1 MYIFC
6 NCKYERITDDAR
18 RSVLSRF
25 AGCRRAVFNKAL
37 ELQNDRKAKS
47 EKSISYL
54 EMAHL
59 LMEWKQTEE
68 MAFLKEAPSQALQQT
83 LMDLDR
89 AIKDTFRKKGDP
101 AKKRWPRFKAKDI
114 GDGFRLP
121 QVKPQDIDEP
131 NGRVKLPKLGWL
143 RYRRSRPLAFK
154 CGDGTLIPGK
164 VKQIHITKDCGK
176 WFVTFATE
184 FEIPDPVMKEK
195 DVGIDVGIVHAVT
208 LSNGK
213 TCDLDVKTIKKIEG
227 EIAYLKRRLSL
238 NQSSRKKLAAKG
250 LAEEFD
256 KRKPSRTRRRL
267 KELIQKKYKRIRSIR
282 QDFHRKTAHALAQEY
297 GCVYVEDLHL
307 RNMTKSARGTNEN
320 PGNHVRQKRA
330 LNRALQR
337 MGLRALRTAI
347 EEALNKMGG
356 MVIAV
361 PAQFTSQRCPN
372 CGCTDKRNRPTQALF
387 SCVDCG
393 YTNNADIVG
402 SINVMTK
409 GRMSPSA
416 HDKKRIARAVSAEG
430 AGDPLS
436 ASAPSAGTTRSTG

>member
-1 MYIFC
+1 MNLFC
-6 NCKYERITDDAR
+6 NFKYELIADDTR
-18 RSVLSRF
+18 RSALSRF

-47 EKSISYL
+47 EKPISYL

-68 MAFLKEAPSQALQQT
+68 MAFLKEAPFQALQQT

-307 RNMTKSARGTNEN
+307 CNRRKA
-320 PGNHVRQKRA
+320 PGE
-330 LNRALQR
+330 R
-337 MGLRALRTAI
+337 MRT
-347 EEALNKMGG
+347 
-356 MVIAV
+356 
-361 PAQFTSQRCPN
+361 PA
-372 CGCTDKRNRPTQALF
+372 
-387 SCVDCG
+387 
-393 YTNNADIVG
+393 
-402 SINVMTK
+402 
-409 GRMSPSA
+409 
-416 HDKKRIARAVSAEG
+416 
-430 AGDPLS
+430 
-436 ASAPSAGTTRSTG
+436 TT

>member
-1 MYIFC
+1 MYLFC
-6 NCKYERITDDAR
+6 NFKYELITDDTR
-18 RSVLSRF
+18 RSALSRY

-47 EKSISYL
+47 EKLISYL
-54 EMAHL
+54 EMARL
-59 LMEWKQTEE
+59 LVKWKQTEE

-83 LMDLDR
+83 LMDLER

-131 NGRVKLPKLGWL
+131 NGRVKLPKLGWI

-164 VKQIHITKDCGK
+164 VKQVHITKDCGK

-213 TCDLDVKTIKKIEG
+213 TYDLDVKTIKKIEG

-307 RNMTKSARGTNEN
+307 RNMTKSARGTKEN
-320 PGNHVRQKRA
+320 PGKH
-330 LNRALQR
+330 
-337 MGLRALRTAI
+337 GL
-347 EEALNKMGG
+347 
-356 MVIAV
+356 
-361 PAQFTSQRCPN
+361 
-372 CGCTDKRNRPTQALF
+372 
-387 SCVDCG
+387 
-393 YTNNADIVG
+393 Y
-402 SINVMTK
+402 
-409 GRMSPSA
+409 
-416 HDKKRIARAVSAEG
+416 
-430 AGDPLS
+430 
-436 ASAPSAGTTRSTG
+436 